1 MSPFSSK
8 IHRRREV
15 TEKLRGQILSYFDK
29 TSRLNDRIRVEAV
42 IFDNTKKKADVH
54 GLWKV
59 DAPYYLAI
67 YSDQEE
73 GCERNAGYLME
84 QMVLYMTAKGL
95 GTCYLGSVQP
105 AQKVRGG
112 KRCLMMVAFGYPEG
126 KLYRESPLAKRLP
139 LNELCIFKEEA
150 GEQMKTI
157 LRAARLAPSAMNTQ
171 PALHRLFRP
180 NLCVRPKNPL
190 SGQKLPCDARI
201 QHRHYALP
209 YYAQAAEELW
219 MELQTETEEHFAAK
233 SYKME
238 IMCDVDAALDAL
250 IHCVKC

>member
-1 MSPFSSK
+1 MGRSCP
-8 IHRRREV
+8 I
-15 TEKLRGQILSYFDK
+15 FDK

-171 PALHRLFRP
+171 PWRFHRLFRP
-180 NLCVRPKNPL
+180 NLCVRPKTRFPGKSFHAMREFSIGIML
-190 SGQKLPCDARI
+190 SHIML
-201 QHRHYALP
+201 
-209 YYAQAAEELW
+209 AAEELW

-233 SYKME
+233 SYKNG
-238 IMCDVDAALDAL
+238 DYVATLTL
-250 IHCVKC
+250 H

>member
-1 MSPFSSK
+1 M
-8 IHRRREV
+8 
-15 TEKLRGQILSYFDK
+15 
-29 TSRLNDRIRVEAV
+29 
-42 IFDNTKKKADVH
+42 
-54 GLWKV
+54 

-171 PALHRLFRP
+171 PWRFIVYSDRIYVFAL
-180 NLCVRPKNPL
+180 KNPL
-190 SGQKLPCDARI
+190 SGQELPCDARI
-201 QHRHYALP
+201 QHRHHALP
-209 YYAQAAEELW
+209 HYARRRR
-219 MELQTETEEHFAAK
+219 T
-233 SYKME
+233 
-238 IMCDVDAALDAL
+238 LDGTSDGDGGTF
-250 IHCVKC
+250 CG

>member
-1 MSPFSSK
+1 M
-8 IHRRREV
+8 
-15 TEKLRGQILSYFDK
+15 
-29 TSRLNDRIRVEAV
+29 
-42 IFDNTKKKADVH
+42 
-54 GLWKV
+54 

-171 PALHRLFRP
+171 PWRFIVYSDRIYVFALKPAFRARASMRCANSASASCSP
-180 NLCVRPKNPL
+180 TLCSPPKNYGWNFRRRRRNIL
-190 SGQKLPCDARI
+190 RLKVTKWRLCG
-201 QHRHYALP
+201 
-209 YYAQAAEELW
+209 
-219 MELQTETEEHFAAK
+219 
-233 SYKME
+233 
-238 IMCDVDAALDAL
+238 DVDAALDAL
-250 IHCVKC
+250 IHCIKC

>member
-1 MSPFSSK
+1 MMNLYEAIGCRHSVRK
-8 IHRRREV
+8 YTDREV

-139 LNELCIFKEEA
+139 LNEDDSPCGASRTVRDEHPA
-150 GEQMKTI
+150 V
-157 LRAARLAPSAMNTQ
+157 
-171 PALHRLFRP
+171 ALHRLFRP

-209 YYAQAAEELW
+209 HYARRRR
-219 MELQTETEEHFAAK
+219 T
-233 SYKME
+233 
-238 IMCDVDAALDAL
+238 LDGTSDGDGGTF
-250 IHCVKC
+250 CG

>member
-1 MSPFSSK
+1 MMNLYEAIGCRHSVRK
-8 IHRRREV
+8 YTDREV

-171 PALHRLFRP
+171 PWRFRLFRP

-190 SGQKLPCDARI
+190 SGQELPCDARI
-201 QHRHYALP
+201 QHRHHALP
-209 YYAQAAEELW
+209 HYARRRRT
-219 MELQTETEEHFAAK
+219 MDGTSDGDGGTF
-233 SYKME
+233 
-238 IMCDVDAALDAL
+238 CG
-250 IHCVKC
+250 